1 MRRCEH
7 GVFIYEQDVCSFS
20 NIASHRNRLL
30 LILKRDIERTVAS
43 LEPETFRKVV
53 RNALQHGDA
62 CLREGGGRFQ
72 HLL

>member
-1 MRRCEH
+1 MAYLFTSRTCFH
-7 GVFIYEQDVCSFS
+7 SLI
-20 NIASHRNRLL
+20 LL

-43 LEPETFRKVV
+43 VEPETFRKVV
-53 RNALQHGDA
+53 RNVLKHGDA